1 MPPDPTGRATAALGP
16 GERLVWAAAANPQRM
31 ARRRLP
37 FAAFGLIVLVF
48 FAAWMNAAAA
58 AGPLNPFVAL
68 PSILAGLALLL
79 WPAIAYLRAG
89 RTTYALTDK
98 RALILCDAWPTRMR
112 GYGPDDFTTLEVK
125 IRRSGLGDV
134 VFRKED
140 KAMIP
145 HSNSQRNMVSIGF
158 FGIAEPERVAAEVRR
173 LAEAPVSN

>member
-1 MPPDPTGRATAALGP
+1 MPPEPAGRATAALRP
-16 GERLVWAAAANPQRM
+16 GERLIWSAAANPARM

-37 FAAFGLIVLVF
+37 FALFGLVVLVF

-89 RTTYALTDK
+89 RTTYALTDQ
-98 RALILCDAWPTRMR
+98 RALILCDAWPPRSC
-112 GYGPDDFTTLEVK
+112 GYGPADFTTLEVK
-125 IRRSGLGDV
+125 TGRDGLGDV

-158 FGIAEPERVAAEVRR
+158 FGVAEPERVAEAVRR
-173 LAEAPVSN
+173 LAEAAVKD